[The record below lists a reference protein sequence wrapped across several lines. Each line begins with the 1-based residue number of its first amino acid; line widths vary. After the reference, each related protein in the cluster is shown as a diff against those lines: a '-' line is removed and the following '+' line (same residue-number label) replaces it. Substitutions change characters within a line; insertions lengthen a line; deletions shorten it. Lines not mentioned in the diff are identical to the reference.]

1 MGEDGIRRQLVG
13 AIDEVIKKVRTN
25 YKIAVP
31 QYYRNKIQL
40 LLPLCLTPGS
50 PNPDLA
56 LVIYKVDE
64 QTYCARTCLT
74 IQMAYTNARLI
85 VRPQSDW
92 LKP

>member
-1 MGEDGIRRQLVG
+1 M
-13 AIDEVIKKVRTN
+13 KFN
-25 YKIAVP
+25 Y
-31 QYYRNKIQL
+31 YF
-40 LLPLCLTPGS
+40 PLCLTPGS